1 MRCGRARKSFAGFQ
15 VSLSIVENKCEITG
29 RARAAAQCGKCTS
42 TNGEARP
49 GAGINKRDDDRVRN
63 GAAA

>member
-1 MRCGRARKSFAGFQ
+1 MVGHEKVSRGFRY
-15 VSLSIVENKCEITG
+15 LSIVENKCEITG
-29 RARAAAQCGKCTS
+29 RARAVAQCGNAS

-49 GAGINKRDDDRVRN
+49 EAGINKRDDDRVRN